1 MLYHGSRP
9 SGALLHAYIYICLSV
24 LLWVTGLGAE
34 GDGWIDGMEWNGI
47 GNMMGCPLNT
57 CMYMRGSFAA
67 PPPGNKLVLSRKGK
81 QCRLDQLII
90 R

>member
-1 MLYHGSRP
+1 LRRKLIPPCHAMLYHGSRP

-47 GNMMGCPLNT
+47 G
-57 CMYMRGSFAA
+57 
-67 PPPGNKLVLSRKGK
+67 
-81 QCRLDQLII
+81 LDGT
-90 R
+90 